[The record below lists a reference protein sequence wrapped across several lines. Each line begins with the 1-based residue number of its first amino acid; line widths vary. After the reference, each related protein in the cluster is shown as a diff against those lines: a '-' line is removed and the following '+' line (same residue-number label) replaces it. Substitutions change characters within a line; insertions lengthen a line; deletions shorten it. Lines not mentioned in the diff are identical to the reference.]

1 MSTQPSCPACGHDE
15 LNGHAICPKCG
26 ADAAGMAHFAQK
38 WERGETGGDGKLRT
52 TLVWTRYDGTDT
64 TLPEEGP
71 VVLYWRDGYV
81 PFPAKHER
89 HNDGRPVVVQPDI
102 IRRWW
107 FLFPGDL
114 WAYIPERPAA
124 PEAV

>member
-1 MSTQPSCPACGHDE
+1 MNRPASVDA
-15 LNGHAICPKCG
+15 LFAGHALPKSKDALDEVREYILG
-26 ADAAGMAHFAQK
+26 LERAD
-38 WERGETGGDGKLRT
+38 TGGDGKLRT
-52 TLVWTRYDGTDT
+52 TLEWTRYDGTDA
-64 TLPEEGP
+64 TLPEEWP
-71 VVLYWRDGYV
+71 VVLYWRGGHV

-124 PEAV
+124 PEAK